1 MITLIKNAK
10 TFIVLHPILY
20 IRSTVEKKICETMFP
35 CVQQNQKKTWLKN
48 LLKYYNE
55 YIYYM
60 RIKDCIEFVF
70 NQKRKN
76 KKKTKN
82 HSICFISLN
91 VNFFGFCKHFNV

>member
-48 LLKYYNE
+48 LLKNIMMN
-55 YIYYM
+55 IYYM

-70 NQKRKN
+70 KTRREKNERK
-76 KKKTKN
+76 TIQFFFL
-82 HSICFISLN
+82 SMLT
-91 VNFFGFCKHFNV
+91 FFGFCKHFNV

>member
-1 MITLIKNAK
+1 
-10 TFIVLHPILY
+10 
-20 IRSTVEKKICETMFP
+20 MFP

-76 KKKTKN
+76 EKKKKIIQYVLFL
-82 HSICFISLN
+82 SML
-91 VNFFGFCKHFNV
+91 NFFGFCKHFNV